1 MDISTGSENSGPS
14 AVASVS
20 LAAVLSLAVS
30 AVAASLPALLPD
42 DPPEHPASMLSANA
56 AVESRARLFFVVLF
70 MLFLSFFLLWNF
82 VKVSGFVLQC
92 IAFAV
97 PILHDPPRDCN
108 SQDLRFLPSARG
120 KTEIVEFEEKRW
132 E

>member
-14 AVASVS
+14 AVASAS

-42 DPPEHPASMLSANA
+42 DTPEHPASMLSANA
-56 AVESRARLFFVVLF
+56 AVESRARLFLVVLF

-97 PILHDPPRDCN
+97 PILHDPHRDCN